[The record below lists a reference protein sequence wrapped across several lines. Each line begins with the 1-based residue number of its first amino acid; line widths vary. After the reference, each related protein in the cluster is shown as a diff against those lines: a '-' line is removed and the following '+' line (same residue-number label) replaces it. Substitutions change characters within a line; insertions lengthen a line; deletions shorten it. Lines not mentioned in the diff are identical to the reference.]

1 MSKKDLYFISFQE
14 FISRDNEI
22 QKLDKEVQKFKYN
35 KYEENRLKLIEEVR
49 KLRKELK
56 SKKKD
61 HLVKSNSASYILSH
75 GNNILK
81 NEKIRYQHLENQ
93 QIGFMLNLIDRE
105 YKRDELEKKL
115 ELQNKL
121 AFAREM
127 EIKKIREK
135 EKIEHDERDRIQ
147 ALKMKERSI
156 RIKKEMLK
164 KAKAL
169 KEEDKKLMEKNE
181 MRRLA
186 EERERKERQRAI
198 KMKEQI
204 FRKRIEYLYTLKLKR
219 QQNIERQFLEK
230 EELQRKNMEELKIR
244 KDKEIKERIRTAER
258 RKQRALNIIKIK
270 NKERDLKNQK
280 YYNKKNELIKKQLSL
295 QAEQS
300 KLLMRERLIQTAIR
314 REEVEEN
321 LKRKEELLK
330 RNRLKLLF
338 KINEKD
344 EMINMAKIQQLKI
357 WDEQKKISK
366 NFERSREKLL
376 SKFKELMGK
385 RRKKSK
391 EKIISELM
399 TNKSVE
405 FRSFNLSL
413 LNNSQITDRS
423 INTVKRNKP
432 INNIKKSSNN
442 DIFLTNLSFMKHKSN
457 NIDNKKINDS

>member
-1 MSKKDLYFISFQE
+1 
-14 FISRDNEI
+14 
-22 QKLDKEVQKFKYN
+22 
-35 KYEENRLKLIEEVR
+35 
-49 KLRKELK
+49 
-56 SKKKD
+56 
-61 HLVKSNSASYILSH
+61 
-75 GNNILK
+75 
-81 NEKIRYQHLENQ
+81 
-93 QIGFMLNLIDRE
+93 MLNLIDRE
-105 YKRDELEKKL
+105 HKRDELEKKL

-169 KEEDKKLMEKNE
+169 EEEDKKLMEKNE

-344 EMINMAKIQQLKI
+344 EMINMAKRQQLKI

-366 NFERSREKLL
+366 NFERSREKLI

>member
-35 KYEENRLKLIEEVR
+35 KYEENRLKLIEEVK

-75 GNNILK
+75 GNIILK

-169 KEEDKKLMEKNE
+169 EEEDKKLMEKNE

-344 EMINMAKIQQLKI
+344 EMINMAKRQQLKI

>member
-35 KYEENRLKLIEEVR
+35 KYEENRLKLIEEVK

-169 KEEDKKLMEKNE
+169 EEEDKKLMEKNE

-270 NKERDLKNQK
+270 NKERDLKNQQ
-280 YYNKKNELIKKQLSL
+280 YYEQKNELIKKQLSM

-300 KLLMRERLIQTAIR
+300 KILMRERFIQSAIR
-314 REEVEEN
+314 REEVEDN
-321 LKRKEELLK
+321 LKRKEESLK
-330 RNRLKLLF
+330 RNRLKLLYTINETDK
-338 KINEKD
+338 KINL
-344 EMINMAKIQQLKI
+344 AKSQKLKI
-357 WDEQKKISK
+357 WDEQKKLSR
-366 NFERSREKLL
+366 NFEESREKLI
-376 SKFKELMGK
+376 SKFKEIMGN

-391 EKIISELM
+391 EKLISGLL

-405 FRSFNLSL
+405 FKSLSL
-413 LNNSQITDRS
+413 SILNNIQITDRT
-423 INTVKRNKP
+423 IKTNKQKKVKNSNR
-432 INNIKKSSNN
+432 KKDDNV
-442 DIFLTNLSFMKHKSN
+442 FLTNLSFIKQKA
-457 NIDNKKINDS
+457 KINNNSYKINGS